1 MLGASSSCFFLFLT
15 LVILEVKGKDFLVE
29 TKDNENGGN
38 NVANEADGYDLIE
51 PVERYF
57 RKPKGDISSK
67 YLFFQWRLCYGPKK

>member
-1 MLGASSSCFFLFLT
+1 MLRAPSYFFFFLM
-15 LVILEVKGKDFLVE
+15 LVMLEVKGKDFLVE

-67 YLFFQWRLCYGPKK
+67 YSFFQWRLCYGP